1 MSKIYKKPEPDD
13 KVWQI
18 LHDLL
23 DTHHEELKECDAKI
37 AIVLVES
44 DTGHAITHG
53 GYRAYAKVRIATG
66 LERSLQP
73 GRERF
78 DAVIQIDALVWEK
91 LKHEISVAL
100 IDHELSHISFTG
112 EQHDDTRPKLKM
124 RKGDWNIGDGFE
136 AVLNRHG
143 VNSLEYISIHNIT
156 FKLDDDGNYLF
167 DFASDLSKK
176 HKGCVDDP
184 FARAP
189 VGSAVDAAVASIEKG
204 NKRAVASV

>member
-143 VNSLEYISIHNIT
+143 VNSLSTSRFATSRSNSMTMGIT
-156 FKLDDDGNYLF
+156 SSTLPATCQEAQRLRGRPVR
-167 DFASDLSKK
+167 ASRL
-176 HKGCVDDP
+176 
-184 FARAP
+184 
-189 VGSAVDAAVASIEKG
+189 GSAVDAAVASIEKG